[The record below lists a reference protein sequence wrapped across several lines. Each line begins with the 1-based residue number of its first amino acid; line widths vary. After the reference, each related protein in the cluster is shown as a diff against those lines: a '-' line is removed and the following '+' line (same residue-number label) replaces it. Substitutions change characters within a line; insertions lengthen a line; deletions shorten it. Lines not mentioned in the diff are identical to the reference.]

1 MKPYTYYNGRDL
13 LYPMKTDF
21 TKYFGYRRGQVIY
34 ENENREWFEFNQ
46 EIVRTCVN
54 ETVVDEVG
62 FKQRQDEYHAE
73 VSQRRLEFWNDL
85 FDELNIHQN
94 NQQKLKTVITGIVSV
109 VGVDD
114 DLNTYFD
121 IADELLPL
129 LK

>member
-13 LYPMKTDF
+13 LYPQITDF

-46 EIVRTCVN
+46 AIVRTCVN

-62 FKQRQDEYHAE
+62 YKQRQDAYHTE
-73 VSQRRLEFWNDL
+73 VSQRRTEFWNDL

-94 NQQKLKTVITGIVSV
+94 NQQKLKTAITGIVSA

-114 DLNTYFD
+114 DLGTYFD
-121 IADELLPL
+121 IAEELLPL

>member
-1 MKPYTYYNGRDL
+1 
-13 LYPMKTDF
+13 MKTDF

-62 FKQRQDEYHAE
+62 FNQRQDEYHAE

>member
-1 MKPYTYYNGRDL
+1 
-13 LYPMKTDF
+13 MKTDF

-62 FKQRQDEYHAE
+62 FKQRQDAYYDE
-73 VSQRRLEFWNDL
+73 VSQRRVEFWNDL

-94 NQQKLKTVITGIVSV
+94 NQDKLKTVITGIVSV

-114 DLNTYFD
+114 DLETYFD